1 MEEKIEG
8 IQYKER
14 AGVYGIAF
22 NGEWH
27 IALVNTP
34 RGYSLPGG
42 GIEAGECFNV
52 LKMESQVWAI
62 REAIKKTASSVIF
75 PSQGYLLSGGLCRN
89 IKISN
94 ELTVSYLASGSL
106 RDPLR

>member
-1 MEEKIEG
+1 VKAVEEKIFGEKIEG

-42 GIEAGECFNV
+42 GIEPGESHEEC
-52 LKMESQVWAI
+52 
-62 REAIKKTASSVIF
+62 IKFLYF
-75 PSQGYLLSGGLCRN
+75 PTNYNQ
-89 IKISN
+89 
-94 ELTVSYLASGSL
+94 A
-106 RDPLR
+106 